1 MSRPVIF
8 PSFIV
13 HFPFTISHAQRL
25 ANNYPPRRRSP
36 DVSRRSKASVNERIV
51 VRYRCHRFGRR
62 TSAAGS
68 KGNYPDVAILDM
80 NMPKMT
86 GLGVLRELKKLGS
99 RTEVIFLTMFDDE
112 DILNE
117 AIDLGVKGY
126 ILKESASVDIVK
138 AVHAALEGRYYIS
151 SALTNKLLN
160 RKEKQ
165 KSFTSSHPQLQSLT
179 PQELRIL
186 KMIGDS
192 KTSKE
197 IAEELFLSQKTV
209 DNYRFKISEKLHLS
223 GSYSLLKFALENK
236 SLL

>member
-1 MSRPVIF
+1 MPTPQTTILIADDHPMFRDGVKQALTGDA
-8 PSFIV
+8 SFTV
-13 HFPFTISHAQRL
+13 VAVVSDGEQALQSVKDH
-25 ANNYPPRRRSP
+25 SP
-36 DVSRRSKASVNERIV
+36 DVAV
-51 VRYRCHRFGRR
+51 
-62 TSAAGS
+62 
-68 KGNYPDVAILDM
+68 LDM

-86 GLGVLRELKKLGS
+86 GLGVLKELKKLES
-99 RTEVIFLTMFDDE
+99 KTEVVFLTMFDDE

-126 ILKESASVDIVK
+126 ILKESASSDIVN

-151 SALTNKLLN
+151 SALTNKLLK

-165 KSFTSSHPQLQSLT
+165 QSFASSHPQMQSLT

-186 KMIGDS
+186 KLIGDS

-197 IAEELFLSQKTV
+197 IAETLFLSQKTV